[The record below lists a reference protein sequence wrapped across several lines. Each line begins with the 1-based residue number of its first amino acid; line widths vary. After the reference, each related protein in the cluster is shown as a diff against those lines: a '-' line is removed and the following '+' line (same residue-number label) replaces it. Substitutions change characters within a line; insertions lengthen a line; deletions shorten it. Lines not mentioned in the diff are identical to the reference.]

1 MIIVTGSHGF
11 IGSNL
16 IRQLNKQGIKE
27 ILAVDYEP
35 SEEKFSN
42 LIHCEISDF
51 MDAKDFYSKLR
62 EGYLNK
68 KKVSTIFHQGACS
81 DTMEWDA
88 HYILKNNYLYS
99 KVLLNFAEKKGIP
112 FIYASSASVY
122 GTGNSFSEERKNEKP
137 INLYAYSKY
146 LFDIHAEK
154 KILKN
159 KNQIVGLRYFNVYGP
174 NESHKKIMASVT
186 HHLHHQLKRGDT
198 VKLFGRYDGFK
209 EGEQKRDFVY
219 IDDVI
224 KVNLWF
230 KEQNQISGIFNVG
243 TGTGETFRKVA
254 ESVIE
259 WNGRGS
265 IEFIPFPKDLKGSYQ
280 SFTQA
285 NIDKLR
291 ETGYKDEFI
300 GVKEGIKS
308 YLDSL
313 ERWPSNE

>member
-137 INLYAYSKY
+137 INN
-146 LFDIHAEK
+146 
-154 KILKN
+154 KI
-159 KNQIVGLRYFNVYGP
+159 R
-174 NESHKKIMASVT
+174 
-186 HHLHHQLKRGDT
+186 
-198 VKLFGRYDGFK
+198 
-209 EGEQKRDFVY
+209 
-219 IDDVI
+219 
-224 KVNLWF
+224 
-230 KEQNQISGIFNVG
+230 
-243 TGTGETFRKVA
+243 
-254 ESVIE
+254 
-259 WNGRGS
+259 
-265 IEFIPFPKDLKGSYQ
+265 
-280 SFTQA
+280 SF
-285 NIDKLR
+285 
-291 ETGYKDEFI
+291 F
-300 GVKEGIKS
+300 S
-308 YLDSL
+308 
-313 ERWPSNE
+313 